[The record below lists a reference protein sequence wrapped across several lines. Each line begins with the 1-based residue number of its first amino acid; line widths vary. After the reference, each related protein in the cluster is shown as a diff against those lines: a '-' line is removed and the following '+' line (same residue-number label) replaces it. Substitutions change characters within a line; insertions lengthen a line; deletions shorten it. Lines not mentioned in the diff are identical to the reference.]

1 MVVINIS
8 TVELRY
14 IIVVNLA
21 IMNYVATLCTRQW
34 LIAVFSIVATLVNIN
49 FC

>member
-8 TVELRY
+8 TVEVLY

-21 IMNYVATLCTRQW
+21 IMNYVELY
-34 LIAVFSIVATLVNIN
+34 VPVSG
-49 FC
+49 